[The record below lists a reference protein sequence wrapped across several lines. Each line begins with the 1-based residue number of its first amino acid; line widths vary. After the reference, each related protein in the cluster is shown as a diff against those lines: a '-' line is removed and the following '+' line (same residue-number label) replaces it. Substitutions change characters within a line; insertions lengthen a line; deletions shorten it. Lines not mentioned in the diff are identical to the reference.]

1 MTRQRRT
8 LNESRPVVHGNILN
22 TMGRSFQNNDHLPD
36 HGIIFPLYS
45 HDNGRIPDND
55 NSNNPTLESLGIII
69 CQTMHVHFA
78 PRGQKRMARGNS
90 HGGKAPKPPRRLR
103 RNWEELESERLGS
116 QIGDKGFASPV
127 FLSISGNIRMLG

>member
-1 MTRQRRT
+1 MIIYDYSQKKM
-8 LNESRPVVHGNILN
+8 EEFQIMIWEFQIMHGKIL
-22 TMGRSFQNNDHLPD
+22 SY
-36 HGIIFPLYS
+36 PLY
-45 HDNGRIPDND
+45 
-55 NSNNPTLESLGIII
+55 SNNPTLESLGIII